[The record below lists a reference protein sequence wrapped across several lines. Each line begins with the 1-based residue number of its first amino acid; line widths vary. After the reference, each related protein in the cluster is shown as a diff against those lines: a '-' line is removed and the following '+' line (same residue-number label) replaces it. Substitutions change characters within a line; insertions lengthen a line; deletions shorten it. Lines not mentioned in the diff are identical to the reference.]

1 MGFSREFSGSIANA
15 GEHAV
20 NDSKLR
26 WQCRRGMREL
36 DLLLTDYLEN
46 DLLAFERGAKAGVS

>member
-46 DLLAFERGAKAGVS
+46 DGNADAACVSSICC